1 MGCMGG
7 EIFMGSVLMP
17 MPPLSAPLRGMWVP
31 RCDLTNFLEG
41 FSAPTDMG
49 VTVKF
54 QDLHGS

>member
-1 MGCMGG
+1 
-7 EIFMGSVLMP
+7 MGSVLMP
-17 MPPLSAPLRGMWVP
+17 LNPYQPLPGVCGSPG
-31 RCDLTNFLEG
+31 DLTNFLEG